1 MDPARSRRVGATK
14 SHGAA
19 RGLSG
24 LSARCR
30 PVAVDGP
37 VAEAERRRLDAVF
50 AGALSEQCAWDA
62 ASAWAA

>member
-1 MDPARSRRVGATK
+1 MDPARPRRVGATK

-30 PVAVDGP
+30 PVA
-37 VAEAERRRLDAVF
+37 EAERRRLDAAF